1 LFYKIKTK
9 TKKAYGTKKNS
20 ILDNEKIDD
29 EIVEIAMT
37 ATVNNYNS

>member
-29 EIVEIAMT
+29 EIAKIAMT
-37 ATVNNYNS
+37 ATVTIFNS